1 MRVAARPTCRH
12 PCPGSGHGHPREP
25 VVDAGAILTP
35 SNLYRAM
42 ERCIAVCRSARVCAA
57 QQCSSVSR
65 VSTEKPV
72 FDLSGPA
79 YVYMQLADHI
89 EGRIRDGEL
98 LPATR
103 LPGERDLAEEYGVAL
118 GTARRAVQ
126 ELRDRGLVLTL
137 PAKGTYIKAPK
148 EN

>member
-1 MRVAARPTCRH
+1 VIYV
-12 PCPGSGHGHPREP
+12 SDEK
-25 VVDAGAILTP
+25 
-35 SNLYRAM
+35 
-42 ERCIAVCRSARVCAA
+42 SA
-57 QQCSSVSR
+57 
-65 VSTEKPV
+65 

-89 EGRIRDGEL
+89 AARIQRGEL
-98 LPATR
+98 RPAAR

-137 PAKGTYIKAPK
+137 PAKGTYIRAGKD
-148 EN
+148 ENDGGAG